1 MALFGTG
8 AQGMEGRVAKQQ
20 QERLTQTGETLSDKD
35 ARSKIGTNQSARFD
49 DPSLSRLW
57 VNWRRVCAER
67 GYCKP

>member
-8 AQGMEGRVAKQQ
+8 AQGMNGRVAKRRN
-20 QERLTQTGETLSDKD
+20 EHLARTGDTLSEKG
-35 ARSKIGTNQSARFD
+35 ARSEIGANQSAPYD